1 MYYIPYIIMIM
12 WVRGES
18 FIYHVPRGTF
28 YIESEVE
35 VVKRNTKNQN
45 TQNENLLTVG
55 LYYSFLRRIA
65 VDAWTYEGLPF
76 DDDDIY
82 RHANNILNENFVLGK
97 LGGLWKE
104 SDFFV
109 VGECVSSSALT
120 WYGGSTRY
128 QCTTFVKT
136 VTRDISEVAT
146 LTASLSP
153 ITNYDVVSIDGLCRH
168 YAALLY
174 ECDRCINV
182 NLKAQNTPA
191 ILNAPDGQELT
202 FANLYEQVAGH
213 KPVVYTR
220 DMSPLKNQYD
230 DIRQIV
236 YQTPAPFVAANV
248 EQLKSMLMSDF
259 MFMLG
264 VNGRTQSKVAQVSS
278 LEVMQDAPTLMV
290 LRNSYE
296 QARQNFCDQCKK
308 KFGLN
313 VTATFNDSNIGDVGL
328 LDQFTVMD
336 TNRDTVKKVKNS
348 GLEDQEKESGEDDN
362 SND

>member
-1 MYYIPYIIMIM
+1 M
-12 WVRGES
+12 
-18 FIYHVPRGTF
+18 
-28 YIESEVE
+28 
-35 VVKRNTKNQN
+35 KRNTKNQN
-45 TQNENLLTVG
+45 TQIENALTIG
-55 LYYSFLRRIA
+55 LYYTFLRRIA
-65 VDAWTYEGLPF
+65 VDAWTFEGLPF

-82 RHANNILNENFVLGK
+82 RHANCILNENFVLGK

-104 SDFFV
+104 NDFFV
-109 VGECVSSSALT
+109 VGECVPSSNLT
-120 WYGGSTRY
+120 WYGGATKY
-128 QCTTFVKT
+128 QCQTFVKT
-136 VTRDISEVAT
+136 TSKDIGEVAT

-153 ITNYDVVSIDGLCRH
+153 ITNYDIVSIDGLCRH

-202 FANLYEQVAGH
+202 FANMYEEIAGH

-220 DMSPLKNQYD
+220 DMSPLKSQYD

-236 YQTPAPFVAANV
+236 YQTPAPFVAGNV

-296 QARQNFCDQCKK
+296 QARQNFCDQCNK

-313 VTATFNDSNIGDVGL
+313 ITATFNDSNIGDVGL

-336 TNRDTVKKVKNS
+336 TNRETVKEVKNT
-348 GLEDQEKESGEDDN
+348 GLESQEKGVGKDGNTDD
-362 SND
+362 

>member
-1 MYYIPYIIMIM
+1 M
-12 WVRGES
+12 
-18 FIYHVPRGTF
+18 
-28 YIESEVE
+28 
-35 VVKRNTKNQN
+35 KRNVKNET
-45 TQNENLLTVG
+45 TQAENLLTIG
-55 LYYSFLRRIA
+55 LYYTFLRRIA
-65 VDAWTYEGLPF
+65 VDAWSYEGLPF
-76 DDDDIY
+76 DDDDIK
-82 RHANNILNENFVLGK
+82 RHANAILNENFILGK
-97 LGGLWKE
+97 LGGLWQE
-104 SDFFV
+104 NGFFV
-109 VGECVSSSALT
+109 IGECRASSERT
-120 WYGGSTRY
+120 WYGGATKY
-128 QCTTFVKT
+128 QCKTFVSS

-153 ITNYDVVSIDGLCRH
+153 FTNYDVVSIDGLCRH

-202 FANLYEQVAGH
+202 FANLYEQIAGH

-220 DMSPLKNQYD
+220 DMSPLKSQYD

-236 YQTPAPFVAANV
+236 YQTPAPFVAGNV

-296 QARQNFCDQCKK
+296 MARQNFCDQCNK

-313 VTATFNDSNIGDVGL
+313 VTATFNDSCVGDVGM
-328 LDQFTVMD
+328 LDQFSVMD
-336 TNRDTVKKVKNS
+336 TNRDTVDTVKNA
-348 GLEDQEKESGEDDN
+348 GLEKMEGGESDDTK
-362 SND
+362 D

>member
-1 MYYIPYIIMIM
+1 MIKIPFSIL
-12 WVRGES
+12 
-18 FIYHVPRGTF
+18 
-28 YIESEVE
+28 ESEVLNL
-35 VVKRNTKNQN
+35 KRNTKNQN
-45 TQNENLLTVG
+45 VQAENIITAG
-55 LYYSFLRRIA
+55 MYYTFLRRIA
-65 VDAWTYEGLPF
+65 VDAWSFEGLPF
-76 DDDDIY
+76 EDDDIY
-82 RHANNILNENFVLGK
+82 RHANSILNENFVLGK

-104 SDFFV
+104 NDFFV
-109 VGECVSSSALT
+109 VGECIPSSALT
-120 WYGGSTRY
+120 WYGGATKY
-128 QCTTFVKT
+128 QCQTFVKST
-136 VTRDISEVAT
+136 SKDISEVAT

-153 ITNYDVVSIDGLCRH
+153 FTNYDVVSIDGICRH
-168 YAALLY
+168 YASLLY

-236 YQTPAPFVAANV
+236 YQTPAPFVAGNV

-296 QARQNFCDQCKK
+296 QARQNFCNQCNK

-313 VTATFNDSNIGDVGL
+313 VTATFNDSNIGDIGL
-328 LDQFTVMD
+328 LDQFSVMD
-336 TNRDTVKKVKNS
+336 SNREMVKEVKNI
-348 GLEDQEKESGEDDN
+348 GLESQEKEDGEDDN
-362 SND
+362 TDN

>member
-1 MYYIPYIIMIM
+1 M
-12 WVRGES
+12 
-18 FIYHVPRGTF
+18 
-28 YIESEVE
+28 
-35 VVKRNTKNQN
+35 KRNTKNQN
-45 TQNENLLTVG
+45 TQIENALTIG
-55 LYYSFLRRIA
+55 LYYTFLRRIA
-65 VDAWTYEGLPF
+65 VDAWTFEGLPF

-82 RHANNILNENFVLGK
+82 RHANSILNENFVLGK

-104 SDFFV
+104 NDFFV
-109 VGECVSSSALT
+109 VGECIPSSALT
-120 WYGGSTRY
+120 WYGGATKY
-128 QCTTFVKT
+128 QCQTFVKT
-136 VTRDISEVAT
+136 TSKDISEVAT

-153 ITNYDVVSIDGLCRH
+153 ITNYDIVSIDGICRH

-202 FANLYEQVAGH
+202 FANMYEEIAGH

-220 DMSPLKNQYD
+220 DMSPLKSQYD

-236 YQTPAPFVAANV
+236 YQTPAPFVAGNV

-296 QARQNFCDQCKK
+296 EARQNFCDQCNK

-313 VTATFNDSNIGDVGL
+313 VKATFNDSNIGDVGL

-336 TNRDTVKKVKNS
+336 TNRDTVEAVKNV
-348 GLEDQEKESGEDDN
+348 GLESQEKGVGKDDN
-362 SND
+362 TDD

>member
-1 MYYIPYIIMIM
+1 MRNKDT
-12 WVRGES
+12 V
-18 FIYHVPRGTF
+18 FNV
-28 YIESEVE
+28 ESEVLNL
-35 VVKRNTKNQN
+35 KRNTKNQN
-45 TQNENLLTVG
+45 VQAENIITAG
-55 LYYSFLRRIA
+55 MYYTFLRRIA
-65 VDAWTYEGLPF
+65 VDAWSFEGLPF

-82 RHANNILNENFVLGK
+82 RHANSILNENFVLGK

-104 SDFFV
+104 NDFFV
-109 VGECVSSSALT
+109 VGECIPSSALT
-120 WYGGSTRY
+120 WYGGATKY
-128 QCTTFVKT
+128 QCQTFVKST
-136 VTRDISEVAT
+136 NKDISEVAT

-153 ITNYDVVSIDGLCRH
+153 FTNYDVVSIDGICRH
-168 YAALLY
+168 YASLLY

-236 YQTPAPFVAANV
+236 YQTPAPFVAGNV

-296 QARQNFCDQCKK
+296 QARQNFCDQCNK

-313 VTATFNDSNIGDVGL
+313 VKATFNDSNVGDIGL
-328 LDQFTVMD
+328 LDQFSVMD
-336 TNRDTVKKVKNS
+336 ANRETVKEVKNS
-348 GLEDQEKESGEDDN
+348 GLESQEKEDSEDGN

>member
-1 MYYIPYIIMIM
+1 M
-12 WVRGES
+12 RCLNL
-18 FIYHVPRGTF
+18 
-28 YIESEVE
+28 
-35 VVKRNTKNQN
+35 KRNTKNQN
-45 TQNENLLTVG
+45 TQIENALTIG
-55 LYYSFLRRIA
+55 LYYTFLRRIA
-65 VDAWTYEGLPF
+65 VDAWTFEGLPF

-82 RHANNILNENFVLGK
+82 RHANSILNENFVLGK
-97 LGGLWKE
+97 LCGLWKE
-104 SDFFV
+104 NDFFV
-109 VGECVSSSALT
+109 VGECIPSSALT
-120 WYGGSTRY
+120 WYGGATKY
-128 QCTTFVKT
+128 QCQTFVKT
-136 VTRDISEVAT
+136 TSKDISEVAT

-153 ITNYDVVSIDGLCRH
+153 ITNYDIVSIDGICRH

-202 FANLYEQVAGH
+202 FANMYEEIAGH

-220 DMSPLKNQYD
+220 DMSPLKSQYD

-236 YQTPAPFVAANV
+236 YQTPAPFVSGNV

-296 QARQNFCDQCKK
+296 QARQNFCDQCNK

-313 VTATFNDSNIGDVGL
+313 VTTTFNDSNIGDVGL
-328 LDQFTVMD
+328 LDQFSVMD
-336 TNRDTVKKVKNS
+336 SNRETVKEVKNI
-348 GLEDQEKESGEDDN
+348 GLESQEKEDDKNGN

>member
-1 MYYIPYIIMIM
+1 M
-12 WVRGES
+12 
-18 FIYHVPRGTF
+18 
-28 YIESEVE
+28 
-35 VVKRNTKNQN
+35 KRNTKNQN
-45 TQNENLLTVG
+45 VQAENILTAG
-55 LYYSFLRRIA
+55 MYYTFLRRIA
-65 VDAWTYEGLPF
+65 VDAWSFEGLPF
-76 DDDDIY
+76 EDDDIY
-82 RHANNILNENFVLGK
+82 RHANSILNENFVLGK

-104 SDFFV
+104 NDFFV
-109 VGECVSSSALT
+109 VGECIPSSALT
-120 WYGGSTRY
+120 WYGGATKY
-128 QCTTFVKT
+128 QCQTFVKS
-136 VTRDISEVAT
+136 VSKDISEVAT

-153 ITNYDVVSIDGLCRH
+153 FTNYDVVSIDGICRH
-168 YAALLY
+168 YASLLY

-236 YQTPAPFVAANV
+236 YQTPAPFVAGNV

-296 QARQNFCDQCKK
+296 QARKNFCDQCNK

-313 VTATFNDSNIGDVGL
+313 VKATFNDSNVGDIGL

-336 TNRDTVKKVKNS
+336 NGRETVKEVKNI
-348 GLEDQEKESGEDDN
+348 GLESQEKGDSEDDN
-362 SND
+362 SDD

>member
-1 MYYIPYIIMIM
+1 MV
-12 WVRGES
+12 WRS
-18 FIYHVPRGTF
+18 
-28 YIESEVE
+28 
-35 VVKRNTKNQN
+35 
-45 TQNENLLTVG
+45 NEI
-55 LYYSFLRRIA
+55 S
-65 VDAWTYEGLPF
+65 
-76 DDDDIY
+76 
-82 RHANNILNENFVLGK
+82 
-97 LGGLWKE
+97 
-104 SDFFV
+104 
-109 VGECVSSSALT
+109 VSNVCKSVS
-120 WYGGSTRY
+120 
-128 QCTTFVKT
+128 K
-136 VTRDISEVAT
+136 DISEVAT

-202 FANLYEQVAGH
+202 FADLYEQVAGH

-236 YQTPAPFVAANV
+236 YQTPAPFVAGNV

-296 QARQNFCDQCKK
+296 QARQNFCDQCNK

-313 VTATFNDSNIGDVGL
+313 VTATFNDTNIGDVGL

-336 TNRDTVKKVKNS
+336 TNRDTVETVKNA
-348 GLEDQEKESGEDDN
+348 GLESQEKEVGKDDN
-362 SND
+362 TDD

>member
-1 MYYIPYIIMIM
+1 M
-12 WVRGES
+12 
-18 FIYHVPRGTF
+18 
-28 YIESEVE
+28 
-35 VVKRNTKNQN
+35 KRNTKNQN
-45 TQNENLLTVG
+45 VQAENIITAG
-55 LYYSFLRRIA
+55 MYYTFLRRIA
-65 VDAWTYEGLPF
+65 VDAWTFEGLPF
-76 DDDDIY
+76 EDDDIY
-82 RHANNILNENFVLGK
+82 RHANSILNENFVLGK

-104 SDFFV
+104 NDFFV
-109 VGECVSSSALT
+109 VGECIPSSALT
-120 WYGGSTRY
+120 WYGGATKY
-128 QCTTFVKT
+128 QCQTFVKST
-136 VTRDISEVAT
+136 SKDISEVAT

-153 ITNYDVVSIDGLCRH
+153 FTNYDVVSIVVICRYYALFLFVCVLCFFFFLEVQIS
-168 YAALLY
+168 AG
-174 ECDRCINV
+174 I
-182 NLKAQNTPA
+182 LK
-191 ILNAPDGQELT
+191 APDGQELT
-202 FANLYEQVAGH
+202 FANLYEQVAGY

-236 YQTPAPFVAANV
+236 YQTPAPFVAGNV

-296 QARQNFCDQCKK
+296 QARQNFCDQCNK

-313 VTATFNDSNIGDVGL
+313 VTATFNDANIGDVGL

-336 TNRDTVKKVKNS
+336 SNRETVKEVKNS
-348 GLEDQEKESGEDDN
+348 GLEAQESEVDDNDN

>member
-1 MYYIPYIIMIM
+1 MA
-12 WVRGES
+12 
-18 FIYHVPRGTF
+18 
-28 YIESEVE
+28 
-35 VVKRNTKNQN
+35 KRNIKNQN
-45 TQNENLLTVG
+45 TQTENRLTIG
-55 LYYSFLRRIA
+55 LYYTFLRRIA
-65 VDAWTYEGLPF
+65 VDAWTFEGLPF
-76 DDDDIY
+76 DDDDVY

-104 SDFFV
+104 DGFYV
-109 VGECVSSSALT
+109 VGDCTTSSTKT
-120 WYGGSTRY
+120 WYGGATKY
-128 QCTTFVKT
+128 QCKTFVNT
-136 VTRDISEVAT
+136 VSKDLSEVAT

-153 ITNYDVVSIDGLCRH
+153 YTDYDVVSINGLCRH

-202 FANLYEQVAGH
+202 FANLYEQIAGH

-220 DMSPLKNQYD
+220 DMSPLKSQYD

-236 YQTPAPFVAANV
+236 YQTPAPFVAGNV

-296 QARQNFCDQCKK
+296 QARQNFCDQCNK

-313 VTATFNDSNIGDVGL
+313 VKATFNDSNIGDVGL
-328 LDQFTVMD
+328 LDQFSVMD
-336 TNRDTVKKVKNS
+336 TNRETVKEVKNS
-348 GLEDQEKESGEDDN
+348 GLEAQESEGEDNDN

>member
-1 MYYIPYIIMIM
+1 MRNKDTVSIL
-12 WVRGES
+12 
-18 FIYHVPRGTF
+18 
-28 YIESEVE
+28 ESEVLNL
-35 VVKRNTKNQN
+35 KRNTKNQ
-45 TQNENLLTVG
+45 TVQAENIITAG
-55 LYYSFLRRIA
+55 MYYTFLRRIA
-65 VDAWTYEGLPF
+65 VDAWTFEGLPF
-76 DDDDIY
+76 EDDDIY
-82 RHANNILNENFVLGK
+82 RHANTILNENFVLGK

-104 SDFFV
+104 NDFFV
-109 VGECVSSSALT
+109 VGECIPSSALT
-120 WYGGSTRY
+120 WYGGATKY
-128 QCTTFVKT
+128 QCQTFVKS
-136 VTRDISEVAT
+136 VSKDISEVAT

-153 ITNYDVVSIDGLCRH
+153 FTNYDVVSIDGICRH
-168 YAALLY
+168 YASLLY

-236 YQTPAPFVAANV
+236 YQTPAPFVAGNV

-296 QARQNFCDQCKK
+296 QARQNFCDQCNK

-313 VTATFNDSNIGDVGL
+313 VKATFNDSNIGDIGL
-328 LDQFTVMD
+328 LDQFSVMD
-336 TNRDTVKKVKNS
+336 SNRETVKEVKNS
-348 GLEDQEKESGEDDN
+348 GLESQEKEDGEDGN

>member
-1 MYYIPYIIMIM
+1 M
-12 WVRGES
+12 
-18 FIYHVPRGTF
+18 
-28 YIESEVE
+28 
-35 VVKRNTKNQN
+35 KRNMKNQN
-45 TQNENLLTVG
+45 VQAENILAAG
-55 LYYSFLRRIA
+55 MYYTFLRRIA
-65 VDAWTYEGLPF
+65 VDAWTFEGLPF
-76 DDDDIY
+76 EDDDIY
-82 RHANNILNENFVLGK
+82 RHAHSILNENFVLGK

-104 SDFFV
+104 NDFFV
-109 VGECVSSSALT
+109 VGECIPSSALT
-120 WYGGSTRY
+120 WYGGATKY
-128 QCTTFVKT
+128 QCQTFVKS
-136 VTRDISEVAT
+136 VNKDIREVAT

-153 ITNYDVVSIDGLCRH
+153 ITNYDIVSIDGLCRH

-236 YQTPAPFVAANV
+236 YQTPAPFVAGNV

-296 QARQNFCDQCKK
+296 QARQNFCDQCNK

-336 TNRDTVKKVKNS
+336 TNRDTVETVKNV
-348 GLEDQEKESGEDDN
+348 GLESQEKRGGKDGYTDD
-362 SND
+362 

>member
-1 MYYIPYIIMIM
+1 M
-12 WVRGES
+12 
-18 FIYHVPRGTF
+18 
-28 YIESEVE
+28 
-35 VVKRNTKNQN
+35 
-45 TQNENLLTVG
+45 
-55 LYYSFLRRIA
+55 
-65 VDAWTYEGLPF
+65 
-76 DDDDIY
+76 
-82 RHANNILNENFVLGK
+82 LGK

-104 SDFFV
+104 NDFFV
-109 VGECVSSSALT
+109 VGECIPSSALT
-120 WYGGSTRY
+120 WYGGATKY
-128 QCTTFVKT
+128 QCQTFVKS
-136 VTRDISEVAT
+136 VSKDISEVST

-153 ITNYDVVSIDGLCRH
+153 LTNYDVVSIDGICRH
-168 YAALLY
+168 YASLLY

-236 YQTPAPFVAANV
+236 YQTPAPFVAGNV

-264 VNGRTQSKVAQVSS
+264 VNGRTQSKFAQVSS

-296 QARQNFCDQCKK
+296 QARQNFCDQCNK

-313 VTATFNDSNIGDVGL
+313 VKATFNDSNIGDIGL
-328 LDQFTVMD
+328 LDQFSVMD
-336 TNRDTVKKVKNS
+336 SNREMVKEVKNI
-348 GLEDQEKESGEDDN
+348 GLESQEKEDGEDGN
-362 SND
+362 SDD

>member
-1 MYYIPYIIMIM
+1 M
-12 WVRGES
+12 
-18 FIYHVPRGTF
+18 
-28 YIESEVE
+28 
-35 VVKRNTKNQN
+35 KNQN
-45 TQNENLLTVG
+45 VQAENILTAG
-55 LYYSFLRRIA
+55 MYYTFLRRIA
-65 VDAWTYEGLPF
+65 VDAWTFEGLPF
-76 DDDDIY
+76 EDDDIY
-82 RHANNILNENFVLGK
+82 RHANSILNENFVLGK

-104 SDFFV
+104 NDFFV
-109 VGECVSSSALT
+109 VGECIPSSALT
-120 WYGGSTRY
+120 WYGGATKY
-128 QCTTFVKT
+128 QCQNFVKS
-136 VTRDISEVAT
+136 VNKDISEVAT

-153 ITNYDVVSIDGLCRH
+153 LTNYDVVSIDGICRH
-168 YAALLY
+168 YASLLY

-236 YQTPAPFVAANV
+236 YQTPAPFVAGNV

-296 QARQNFCDQCKK
+296 QARQNFCNQCNT

-313 VTATFNDSNIGDVGL
+313 VKATFNDSNIGDIGL
-328 LDQFTVMD
+328 LDQFSVMD
-336 TNRDTVKKVKNS
+336 SNRETVKEVKNT
-348 GLEDQEKESGEDDN
+348 GLESQEREDSEDGN
-362 SND
+362 SDD

>member
-1 MYYIPYIIMIM
+1 M
-12 WVRGES
+12 
-18 FIYHVPRGTF
+18 
-28 YIESEVE
+28 
-35 VVKRNTKNQN
+35 KRNTKNQN
-45 TQNENLLTVG
+45 VQAENIITAG
-55 LYYSFLRRIA
+55 MYYTFLRRIA
-65 VDAWTYEGLPF
+65 VDAWSFEGLPF
-76 DDDDIY
+76 EDDDIY
-82 RHANNILNENFVLGK
+82 RHANSILNENFVLGK

-104 SDFFV
+104 NDFFV
-109 VGECVSSSALT
+109 VGECTPSSALT
-120 WYGGSTRY
+120 WYGGATKY
-128 QCTTFVKT
+128 QCQTFVKS
-136 VTRDISEVAT
+136 VSKDISEVAT

-153 ITNYDVVSIDGLCRH
+153 FTNYDVVSIDGICRY
-168 YAALLY
+168 YASLLY

-236 YQTPAPFVAANV
+236 YQTPAPFVAGNV

-296 QARQNFCDQCKK
+296 QARQNFCDQCNK

-313 VTATFNDSNIGDVGL
+313 VKATFNDSNVGDIGL
-328 LDQFTVMD
+328 LDQFSVMD
-336 TNRDTVKKVKNS
+336 TNRETVKEVKNS
-348 GLEDQEKESGEDDN
+348 GLESQEREDSEDGN
-362 SND
+362 SDD

>member
-1 MYYIPYIIMIM
+1 M
-12 WVRGES
+12 
-18 FIYHVPRGTF
+18 
-28 YIESEVE
+28 
-35 VVKRNTKNQN
+35 KRNTKNQN
-45 TQNENLLTVG
+45 VQAENILTAG
-55 LYYSFLRRIA
+55 MYYTFLRRIA
-65 VDAWTYEGLPF
+65 VDAWSFEGLPF
-76 DDDDIY
+76 EDDDIY
-82 RHANNILNENFVLGK
+82 RHANSILNENFVLGK

-104 SDFFV
+104 NDFFV
-109 VGECVSSSALT
+109 VGECIPSSALT
-120 WYGGSTRY
+120 WYGGATKY
-128 QCTTFVKT
+128 QCQTFVKS
-136 VTRDISEVAT
+136 VSKDISEVAT

-153 ITNYDVVSIDGLCRH
+153 FTNYDVVSIDGICRH
-168 YAALLY
+168 YASLLY

-236 YQTPAPFVAANV
+236 YQTPAPFVAGNV

-296 QARQNFCDQCKK
+296 QARKNFCDQCNK

-313 VTATFNDSNIGDVGL
+313 VKATFNDSNVGDIGL

-336 TNRDTVKKVKNS
+336 SGRETVKEVKNI
-348 GLEDQEKESGEDDN
+348 GLESQEKGDGEDDN
-362 SND
+362 SDD

>member
-1 MYYIPYIIMIM
+1 M
-12 WVRGES
+12 
-18 FIYHVPRGTF
+18 
-28 YIESEVE
+28 
-35 VVKRNTKNQN
+35 KRNTKNQN
-45 TQNENLLTVG
+45 IQAENILTAG
-55 LYYSFLRRIA
+55 MYYTFLRRIA
-65 VDAWTYEGLPF
+65 VDAWSFEGLPF
-76 DDDDIY
+76 EDDDIY
-82 RHANNILNENFVLGK
+82 RHANSILNENFVLGK

-104 SDFFV
+104 NDFFV
-109 VGECVSSSALT
+109 VGECIPSSALT
-120 WYGGSTRY
+120 WYGGATKY
-128 QCTTFVKT
+128 QCQTFVKST
-136 VTRDISEVAT
+136 SKDISEVAT

-153 ITNYDVVSIDGLCRH
+153 FTNYDVVSIDGICRH
-168 YAALLY
+168 YASLLY

-236 YQTPAPFVAANV
+236 YQTPAPFVAGNV

-296 QARQNFCDQCKK
+296 QARQNFCDQCNK

-313 VTATFNDSNIGDVGL
+313 VTATFNDANIGDVGL
-328 LDQFTVMD
+328 LDQFSVMD
-336 TNRDTVKKVKNS
+336 SNRETVKEVKNT
-348 GLEDQEKESGEDDN
+348 GLKSQEKEDDKYGN
-362 SND
+362 SDD

>member
-1 MYYIPYIIMIM
+1 MI
-12 WVRGES
+12 V
-18 FIYHVPRGTF
+18 
-28 YIESEVE
+28 ESEVFRL
-35 VVKRNTKNQN
+35 KRNTKNQN
-45 TQNENLLTVG
+45 TQIENALTIG
-55 LYYSFLRRIA
+55 LYYTFLRRIA
-65 VDAWTYEGLPF
+65 VDAWTFEGLPF

-82 RHANNILNENFVLGK
+82 RHANSILNENFVLGK

-104 SDFFV
+104 NDFFV
-109 VGECVSSSALT
+109 VGECIPSSALT
-120 WYGGSTRY
+120 WYGGATKY
-128 QCTTFVKT
+128 QCQTFVKST
-136 VTRDISEVAT
+136 SKDISEVAT

-153 ITNYDVVSIDGLCRH
+153 LTNYDVVSIDGICRH
-168 YAALLY
+168 YSSLLY

-202 FANLYEQVAGH
+202 FANMYEEIAGH

-236 YQTPAPFVAANV
+236 YQTPAPFVAGNV

-296 QARQNFCDQCKK
+296 QARQNFCDQCNK

-313 VTATFNDSNIGDVGL
+313 VKATFNDSNIGDIGL
-328 LDQFTVMD
+328 LDQFSVMD
-336 TNRDTVKKVKNS
+336 SNRETVKEVKNT
-348 GLEDQEKESGEDDN
+348 GLESQEKEDDKNGN

>member
-1 MYYIPYIIMIM
+1 M
-12 WVRGES
+12 
-18 FIYHVPRGTF
+18 
-28 YIESEVE
+28 
-35 VVKRNTKNQN
+35 KRNTKNQN
-45 TQNENLLTVG
+45 VQAENILTAG
-55 LYYSFLRRIA
+55 MYYTFLRRIA
-65 VDAWTYEGLPF
+65 VDAWTFEGLPF
-76 DDDDIY
+76 EDDDIY
-82 RHANNILNENFVLGK
+82 RHANSILNENFVLGK

-104 SDFFV
+104 NDFFV
-109 VGECVSSSALT
+109 VGECIPSSALT
-120 WYGGSTRY
+120 WYGGATKY
-128 QCTTFVKT
+128 QCQTFVKS
-136 VTRDISEVAT
+136 VSKDISEVAT

-153 ITNYDVVSIDGLCRH
+153 FTNYDVVSIDGICRH
-168 YAALLY
+168 YASLLY

-236 YQTPAPFVAANV
+236 YQTPAPFVAGNV
-248 EQLKSMLMSDF
+248 ENLKSMLMSDF

-296 QARQNFCDQCKK
+296 QARQNFCDQCNK

-313 VTATFNDSNIGDVGL
+313 VKATFNDSNVGDIGL

-336 TNRDTVKKVKNS
+336 SGRETVKEVKNI
-348 GLEDQEKESGEDDN
+348 GLESHEKGASEDGN

>member
-1 MYYIPYIIMIM
+1 M
-12 WVRGES
+12 
-18 FIYHVPRGTF
+18 
-28 YIESEVE
+28 
-35 VVKRNTKNQN
+35 KRNTKNQN
-45 TQNENLLTVG
+45 VQAENIITAG
-55 LYYSFLRRIA
+55 MYYTFLRRIA
-65 VDAWTYEGLPF
+65 VDAWAFEGLPF
-76 DDDDIY
+76 EDDDIY
-82 RHANNILNENFVLGK
+82 RHANSILNENFVLGK

-104 SDFFV
+104 NDFFV
-109 VGECVSSSALT
+109 VGECIPSSALT
-120 WYGGSTRY
+120 WYGGATKY
-128 QCTTFVKT
+128 QCQTFVKS
-136 VTRDISEVAT
+136 VSKDISEVAT

-153 ITNYDVVSIDGLCRH
+153 FTNYDVVSIDGICRH
-168 YAALLY
+168 YASLLY

-236 YQTPAPFVAANV
+236 YQTPAPFVAGNV

-296 QARQNFCDQCKK
+296 QARQNFCDQCNK

-313 VTATFNDSNIGDVGL
+313 VKAMFNDSNIGDIGL
-328 LDQFTVMD
+328 LDQFSVMD
-336 TNRDTVKKVKNS
+336 SNRETVKEVKNT
-348 GLEDQEKESGEDDN
+348 GLESQEKEDSEDGN
-362 SND
+362 SDD

>member
-1 MYYIPYIIMIM
+1 MA
-12 WVRGES
+12 
-18 FIYHVPRGTF
+18 
-28 YIESEVE
+28 
-35 VVKRNTKNQN
+35 KRNTKNQN
-45 TQNENLLTVG
+45 TQTENLLTIG
-55 LYYSFLRRIA
+55 LYYTFLRRIA
-65 VDAWTYEGLPF
+65 VDAWTFEGLPF
-76 DDDDIY
+76 DDDDVY

-104 SDFFV
+104 NDFYV
-109 VGECVSSSALT
+109 VGDCVASSSRT
-120 WYGGSTRY
+120 WYGGSTMY
-128 QCTTFVKT
+128 QCKTFVNVVSK
-136 VTRDISEVAT
+136 DLNEVAT

-153 ITNYDVVSIDGLCRH
+153 FADYDIVSIDGLCRH

-202 FANLYEQVAGH
+202 FANMYEEIAGH

-220 DMSPLKNQYD
+220 DMSPLKSQYD

-236 YQTPAPFVAANV
+236 YQTPAPFVAGNV

-296 QARQNFCDQCKK
+296 QARQNFCDQCNK

-328 LDQFTVMD
+328 LDQFSVMD
-336 TNRDTVKKVKNS
+336 TNRETVKEVKNS
-348 GLEDQEKESGEDDN
+348 GLEAQESEGEDNDN

>member
-1 MYYIPYIIMIM
+1 MKDRYTVSIL
-12 WVRGES
+12 
-18 FIYHVPRGTF
+18 
-28 YIESEVE
+28 ESEVLNL
-35 VVKRNTKNQN
+35 KRNTKNQN
-45 TQNENLLTVG
+45 VQAENIITAG
-55 LYYSFLRRIA
+55 MYYTFLRRIA
-65 VDAWTYEGLPF
+65 VDAWTFEGLPF
-76 DDDDIY
+76 EDDDIY
-82 RHANNILNENFVLGK
+82 RHANSILNENFVLGK

-104 SDFFV
+104 NDFFV
-109 VGECVSSSALT
+109 VGECISQKALT
-120 WYGGSTRY
+120 WYGGATKY
-128 QCTTFVKT
+128 QCKTFVNSISK
-136 VTRDISEVAT
+136 DISEVAT

-153 ITNYDVVSIDGLCRH
+153 FTNYDVVSIDGICRH
-168 YAALLY
+168 YASLLY

-236 YQTPAPFVAANV
+236 YQTPAPFVAGNV

-296 QARQNFCDQCKK
+296 QARQNFCDQCNK

-313 VTATFNDSNIGDVGL
+313 VKTTFNDSNIGDIGL
-328 LDQFTVMD
+328 LDQFSVMD
-336 TNRDTVKKVKNS
+336 SNREMVKKVKNP
-348 GLEDQEKESGEDDN
+348 GLESQEKEDDEDDN

>member
-1 MYYIPYIIMIM
+1 M
-12 WVRGES
+12 
-18 FIYHVPRGTF
+18 
-28 YIESEVE
+28 
-35 VVKRNTKNQN
+35 KRNTKNQN
-45 TQNENLLTVG
+45 TQAENLLAIG

-65 VDAWTYEGLPF
+65 VDAWTFEGLPF
-76 DDDDIY
+76 EDDDIY
-82 RHANNILNENFVLGK
+82 RRANCILNENFVLGK

-104 SDFFV
+104 SEFFV
-109 VGECVSSSALT
+109 VGECVAASTLT
-120 WYGGSTRY
+120 WYGGATKY
-128 QCTTFVKT
+128 QCQTFT
-136 VTRDISEVAT
+136 NSVTRDIKEVAT

-153 ITNYDVVSIDGLCRH
+153 FTNYDIVSIDGLCRH
-168 YAALLY
+168 FAALLY

-202 FANLYEQVAGH
+202 FANLYEQIAGH

-220 DMSPLKNQYD
+220 DMSPLKSQYD

-236 YQTPAPFVAANV
+236 YQTPAPFVAGNV

-296 QARQNFCDQCKK
+296 TARQNFCDQCKA
-308 KFGLN
+308 KFGLD
-313 VTATFNDSNIGDVGL
+313 VKATFNDRVIGDAGL
-328 LDQFTVMD
+328 LDQFTVMN
-336 TNRDTVKKVKNS
+336 TNRDTVETVKNA
-348 GLEDQEKESGEDDN
+348 GLESQEKGADNNDN